1 MTDKTPAQTGRK
13 RKYVTDEE
21 LLAAIIEAKQLG
33 RITDKLGKMYMLIAE
48 RFSRHPSFSRYSF
61 RDDMVAFAV
70 ANLCANGLKFD
81 ENRFSKPFNYY
92 TTAIYNS
99 FIQFLAEE
107 KKQRNIRDELL
118 LEQGSSASSTYMNNA
133 HDQYVENH
141 REKTE
146 EEKARAENPPRNRGY
161 MLGSRKG
168 RIVPKAKTEEV
179 VEVKVEEVAIV
190 ADIDVIGVEVEID
203 NEQGANDVF
212 EY

>member
-203 NEQGANDVF
+203 NEQGADDVF

>member
-70 ANLCANGLKFD
+70 TNLCANGLKFD

-146 EEKARAENPPRNRGY
+146 EEKSRAENPPRNRGY

-168 RIVPKAKTEEV
+168 RIVPKAKTQEV

-203 NEQGANDVF
+203 NVQGADDVF

>member
-13 RKYVTDEE
+13 RRYVTDEE

-70 ANLCANGLKFD
+70 TNLCANGLKFD

-146 EEKARAENPPRNRGY
+146 EEKSRAENPPRNRGY

-179 VEVKVEEVAIV
+179 VEVKAEEVAIV
-190 ADIDVIGVEVEID
+190 ADIEVIGLEVQVE
-203 NEQGANDVF
+203 NEQGADDVF

>member
-190 ADIDVIGVEVEID
+190 ADNDVIGVEVEID
-203 NEQGANDVF
+203 NVQGADDVF

>member
-70 ANLCANGLKFD
+70 TNLCANGLKFD

-203 NEQGANDVF
+203 NVQGADDVF

>member
-70 ANLCANGLKFD
+70 TNLCANGLKFD

-146 EEKARAENPPRNRGY
+146 EEKSRAENPPRNRGY

-168 RIVPKAKTEEV
+168 RIVPKAKTEEA
-179 VEVKVEEVAIV
+179 VEVKAEEVAIV
-190 ADIDVIGVEVEID
+190 ADIEVIGLEVQVE
-203 NEQGANDVF
+203 NEQGADDVF

>member
-70 ANLCANGLKFD
+70 TNLCANGLKFD

-146 EEKARAENPPRNRGY
+146 EEKSRAENPPRNRGY

-179 VEVKVEEVAIV
+179 VEVKAEEVAIV
-190 ADIDVIGVEVEID
+190 ADIEVIGLEVQVE
-203 NEQGANDVF
+203 NEQGADDVF

>member
-70 ANLCANGLKFD
+70 TNLCANGLKFD

-146 EEKARAENPPRNRGY
+146 EEKSRAENPPRNRGY

-203 NEQGANDVF
+203 NVQGADDVF